1 MRPTDS
7 VRYIKGIGEKKAQ
20 RFAKLHIH
28 TIEDLLF
35 HFPARYED
43 RSQIKNLDDIANDER
58 ACSYGTIVNFEKTM
72 PKRNMTIIKIVV
84 KQGSS
89 PAYLTMFNNEYILDK
104 FSVGDKISFYG
115 KAKRVFNR
123 LEFHSPEIEHYGE
136 NKLTGIIY
144 PIYPLTHG
152 LSNNDLQKAMTT
164 ALQNIKL
171 QSFENIPAEIREER
185 QLAPMEF
192 ALANIHFP
200 KTLND
205 LKVARYR
212 FVYEDFFV
220 LQLYIL
226 MLKQV
231 GLKQKAFALD
241 RIPAM
246 DDFINSL
253 SFELTKAQKKV
264 IEDIDNDLTKDYPM
278 QRLVQGDVGSGKTI
292 VAFYTAY
299 FAFLNGYQSTIM
311 VPTEILAKQH
321 YESAMEVF
329 KYTPMRIRLLIG
341 SMSKKEKEHLYEEIN
356 NHECDLVIGTHALIQ
371 DKVSFPKLALAVT
384 DEQHRFG
391 VRQRSALY
399 ANYEITPHVLV
410 LTATPIPRT
419 LSLILH
425 GDLDVSVIGELPKG
439 RLPIKT
445 LVIRE
450 KLRSKA
456 YERCVEELQKG
467 KQAYIVCPLVEE
479 SEELDL
485 KSAQELYIDLKNGH
499 LKDYRVG
506 LIHGKQKASEKNE
519 IMKAFEEHRIDA
531 LVSTTVIEVGINV
544 PNATV
549 MIVEEAQRFGL
560 SQLHQLRGRVG
571 RGRDES
577 YCVLV
582 YKGSSEV
589 LQQRMQ
595 IMSET
600 SDGFVIAE
608 KDLELRGPGE
618 LFGLKQHGLPEFRI
632 ADLAKHIQ
640 IMALA
645 QSDAMRIIEDK
656 ILSKDN
662 KQKLLEKINQKF
674 EKQIKEIAFN

>member
-1 MRPTDS
+1 MKSTDS
-7 VRYIKGIGEKKAQ
+7 VMFIKGIGEKRAEKLK
-20 RFAKLHIH
+20 KLHIE
-28 TIEDLLF
+28 TVEDLLF

-43 RSQIKNLDDIANDER
+43 RSQIKPLEEIANDER
-58 ACSYGTIVNFEKTM
+58 ACSYGTIVNFEKTT

-89 PAYLTMFNNEYILDK
+89 AAYLTTFNNPYIMDK
-104 FSVGDKISFYG
+104 FAVGDKISFYG

-123 LEFHSPEIEHYGE
+123 LEFNAPEIERYGE
-136 NKLTGIIY
+136 NKITGIIY
-144 PIYPLTHG
+144 PVYPLTFG
-152 LSNNDLQKAMTT
+152 ISNNDMQNAIRI
-164 ALQNIKL
+164 ALEKTPLSALEI
-171 QSFENIPAEIREER
+171 IPESIREEHHI
-185 QLAPMEF
+185 APVSF
-192 ALANIHFP
+192 GLQNIHFP
-200 KTLND
+200 RDIKD
-205 LKVARYR
+205 LKAARYR

-226 MLKQV
+226 RM
-231 GLKQKAFALD
+231 KALGTKEKAYPIMPLQDLQEFVS
-241 RIPAM
+241 
-246 DDFINSL
+246 SL
-253 SFELTKAQKKV
+253 SFELTQAQQNV
-264 IEDIDNDLTKDYPM
+264 IRDISYDMGRDYPM

-292 VAFYTAY
+292 IAFYGAY
-299 FAFLNGYQSTIM
+299 AAFLNRYQSTIM

-321 YESAMEVF
+321 YKSAQELF
-329 KYTPMRIRLLIG
+329 KDRQIRIRLLIG
-341 SMSKKEKEHLYEEIN
+341 SMTKKEKEKVYEEIK

-399 ANYEITPHVLV
+399 ANYHITPHILV

-419 LSLILH
+419 LSLIIQ

-439 RLPIKT
+439 RIPIQT
-445 LVIRE
+445 LVIE
-450 KLRSKA
+450 QKLRQKA
-456 YERCVEELQKG
+456 YERCVSELGKG
-467 KQAYIVCPLVEE
+467 RQAYIVCPLVEE

-485 KSAQELYIDLKNGH
+485 KSAQELYVDLKNGY
-499 LKDYRVG
+499 LKNYKVG
-506 LIHGKQKASEKNE
+506 LIHGKMKPAEKTE
-519 IMKAFEEHRIDA
+519 IMTAFEEKRIDA

-549 MIVEEAQRFGL
+549 MIIEEAQRFGL

-571 RGRDES
+571 RGTDES

-582 YKGSSEV
+582 YKGSSEI

-595 IMSET
+595 IMSDT
-600 SDGFVIAE
+600 SDGFLIAE

-618 LFGLKQHGLPEFRI
+618 MFGLRQHGLPEFKV
-632 ADLAKHIQ
+632 ADLAKHMD

-645 QSDAMRIIEDK
+645 QRDAVAIMEGELLQGKEKELLLDRI
-656 ILSKDN
+656 N
-662 KQKLLEKINQKF
+662 KKF
-674 EKQIKEIAFN
+674 EREIEEIALN